1 MRRVVGLLLM
11 VMLIG
16 GCVDGTDPSN
26 GAVRILNAVPDA
38 PRMSLSLDGQLR
50 ATNIDYASASAYAA
64 ALASDYR
71 MRIDELVVTGANPVI
86 KTIYDES
93 VELNVNDEI
102 SFIVVGEALEGS
114 EEVVAI
120 RTRTRGVPTG
130 KTRLQVVHAAVGAEP
145 VDVYVTA
152 PDALVTASAPFAQ
165 ALAYKAHTPQEE
177 INGGSAKIVLTAPND
192 PDAVLF
198 DSGSIFLTLEG
209 TLLVAVVPNIGSDAG
224 ERSFLLVVMTG
235 AGSTVLLD
243 RSTRGA
249 VRAVNAA
256 PGSYALDVFVNTGAV
271 NATARQD
278 CDPLSEET
286 DTLLELCGLAFGEI
300 TPFSAIVPA
309 SYGVKIQKA
318 AAPAVAAQTFGLG
331 LTGGSRTSLV
341 LTGLTANDSTTTT
354 QSLLT
359 LNSTRRI
366 TTTAQLRI
374 TNASLAA
381 DATVAG
387 DPLTDRLDLF
397 ITAPGEP
404 LAGKSANFIN
414 LRLGSDTG
422 YVPFA
427 AGSYQVTLARV
438 DTAAPAGTEPEALFT
453 REIAMVNGGLYTLVI
468 IDSAGGVQPLGSLSL
483 EDDPTP

>member
-1 MRRVVGLLLM
+1 MKRVVGLLLM
-11 VMLIG
+11 VMLVG
-16 GCVDGTDPSN
+16 GCVDGTNPSN

-50 ATNIDYASASAYAA
+50 ATNVDYASASAYAA
-64 ALASDYR
+64 AAASDYQV
-71 MRIDELVVTGANPVI
+71 RIDELVVTGANPVTR
-86 KTIYDES
+86 TIYDEN
-93 VELNVNDEI
+93 VELNVNDEV
-102 SFIVVGEALEGS
+102 SFIVVGDAQAGS

-130 KTRLQVVHAAVGAEP
+130 KTRLQFVHAAVGAQSM
-145 VDVYVTA
+145 DVYVIA
-152 PDALVTASAPFAQ
+152 PDALVTASSPFAQ
-165 ALAYKAHTPQEE
+165 ALAYKAYTPQQELT
-177 INGGSAKIVLTAPND
+177 GGSAKIVLTAPND
-192 PDAVLF
+192 PNAVLF

-209 TLLVAVVPNIGSDAG
+209 TLLVAVVPNLGSDAA
-224 ERSFLLVVMTG
+224 ERPFFLVVMTG
-235 AGSTVLLD
+235 AGSAVLLD
-243 RSTRGA
+243 RDTRGQ

-256 PGSYALDVFVNTGAV
+256 PGSYGLDVFVNTGAV
-271 NATARQD
+271 NTTARQE

-286 DTLLELCGLAFGEI
+286 GTLLELCGLLFGEI
-300 TPFSAIVPA
+300 TPFSAIAPA
-309 SYGVKIQKA
+309 SYGVKVQKA

-331 LTGGSRTSLV
+331 LTGGSRSSLV
-341 LTGLTANDSTTTT
+341 LTGLTADDSTTTT

-366 TTTAQLRI
+366 ATTAQLRI
-374 TNASLAA
+374 ADASLAA

-404 LAGKSANFIN
+404 LAGKSPNFVN

-438 DTAAPAGTEPEALFT
+438 DTAAPAGTEPQALYS
-453 REIAMVNGGLYTLVI
+453 REIAIVNGGLYTLVI